1 MKLTSLSVAVFF
13 SVTAV
18 SGGDV
23 PFAVLDF
30 ETDAERSLLTEKR
43 GSGFF
48 GFKKEYACSG
58 DWSLAFNPASW
69 KDGMNEWP
77 AITVTMPQGRRDWR
91 GYDKL
96 SIDVISTK
104 GGAEILKCYIGS
116 GSKPLRAGG
125 LFQVSLP
132 EKGWKR
138 WEVPLKQME
147 DKVDVSDVT
156 RLHFFMTR
164 PLWSEV
170 YIDNISLVPPVQTL
184 SLPTTESWKKLME
197 DVEKRKAAAD
207 LERRKRREEMISR
220 LRTNAKTAG
229 RSSEEFILAKAAS
242 MEKVRPH
249 SVDGFKSADMVHVR
263 LARNEHEAAQLLVL
277 PLKSALKNVSV
288 RLAASLVG
296 KGGCCFPSDRV
307 KIAPVG
313 YVKTVYEPPYVVQ
326 PGLHPAET
334 GWWPDPVL
342 SFTNSV
348 DVAKGDWQSFWIS
361 VNCPETQPAGVYG
374 GTLEVSAEGVA
385 PVKVPFSVR
394 VNGFALPKTPVIPI
408 AVTFNPGCRTHTV
421 GEKAGR
427 EILADPESPVNIWKK
442 RKSEWTDHLAD
453 HLIPL
458 FNLYVNGSAFHSS
471 LDFGELDRLA
481 SQGRLGLINLGY
493 WSYPAGLSE
502 SHVAAWRKRTILR
515 LKAVYEEVKKRGWE
529 GRACLYG
536 CDEVKPELFNRVR
549 LAVSELKREFPGV
562 PLFTTAY
569 DQDYGMAAGLEGMDW
584 FTPLTDK
591 FNPQKAEVA
600 RRRGKKVWWYI
611 ALNPVAPY
619 ANIFVEDHA
628 IAARLLM
635 GAMTQ
640 KCRPDGF
647 LYYQCAIWNSRKC
660 ITSGPYTDWDPLSF
674 KRFHGDGSW
683 TCAGPDGM
691 PLETIRLANFRDGL
705 EDLAYARL
713 LEKKTG
719 RVVEVPSSVVESLTE
734 YTVDPS
740 KIYAWRDEMADAL
753 E

>member
-1 MKLTSLSVAVFF
+1 MKFTCLSVAVIF
-13 SVTAV
+13 SVAAAF
-18 SGGDV
+18 GGDT

-30 ETDAERSLLTEKR
+30 ESEAERSLLTYKR

-77 AITVTMPQGRRDWR
+77 AITVTVPQGRRDWR

-96 SIDVISTK
+96 SIDLISTK
-104 GGAEILKCYIGS
+104 GGTEVFKCFICS
-116 GSKPLRAGG
+116 GSKPIQKGS
-125 LFQVSLP
+125 LFHLPLP

-138 WEVPLKQME
+138 WEIPLKQME
-147 DKVDVSDVT
+147 DKVDLSDVT

-184 SLPTTESWKKLME
+184 SLPKTKSWKKVMD
-197 DVEKRKAAAD
+197 DVVKRKTAAD
-207 LERRKRREEMISR
+207 IENRKQREEMIAR
-220 LRTNAKTAG
+220 LQTNAKTVG
-229 RSSEEFILAKAAS
+229 RSSEDFLLAKATS
-242 MEKVRPH
+242 MEKVRPN
-249 SVDGFKSADMVHVR
+249 SVDRFKPADIVYVR
-263 LARNEHEAAQLLVL
+263 LARNEHEAAQLLLL
-277 PLKSALKNVSV
+277 PLKSSLRNVSV
-288 RLAASLVG
+288 RLTSALVG
-296 KGGCCFPSDRV
+296 KDGCLFPSNRV

-313 YVKTVYEPPYVVQ
+313 YVKTVYEPPYVVR

-342 SFTNSV
+342 SFTNAV

-361 VNCPETQPAGVYG
+361 VNCPQEQPAGVYG
-374 GTLEVSAEGVA
+374 GMLEVSADGVS

-408 AVTFNPGCRTHTV
+408 AVTFNPGCRAHTV
-421 GEKAGR
+421 GAKAAQ
-427 EILADPESPVNIWKK
+427 EIRADSESPMNIWKK
-442 RKSEWTDHLAD
+442 RKSEWTDYLAD

-458 FNLYVNGSAFHSS
+458 FNLYVNGSEFHSS
-471 LDFGELDRLA
+471 FDFEELDRLS

-502 SHVAAWRKRTILR
+502 SHVAEWRERTIPRLR
-515 LKAVYEEVKKRGWE
+515 AVYEKVKKRGWE
-529 GRACLYG
+529 DRACLYG
-536 CDEVKPELFNRVR
+536 CDEVKPELFDRIR

-569 DQDYGMAAGLEGMDW
+569 DQDYGTKAGLEGIDW
-584 FTPLTDK
+584 FTPLTEK
-591 FNPQKAEVA
+591 FSPRKAKTA
-600 RRRGKKVWWYI
+600 RRSGKKVWWYI

-640 KCRPDGF
+640 KYRPDGF

-660 ITSGPYTDWDPLSF
+660 ITSGPYTDWDPLSY

-683 TCAGPDGM
+683 TCVGPGGM

-719 RVVEVPSSVVESLTE
+719 RVAEVPSSVVESLTE
-734 YTVDPS
+734 YTVDSS
-740 KIYAWRDEMADAL
+740 KVYVWRDEMADAL

>member
-1 MKLTSLSVAVFF
+1 MKFKGLSIAIFF
-13 SVTAV
+13 SATVV
-18 SGGDV
+18 FGGNA
-23 PFAVLDF
+23 PFTVLDF
-30 ETDAERSLLTEKR
+30 EAGAERLLLTEKR

-77 AITVTMPQGRRDWR
+77 AITVTVPQGRRDWR

-96 SIDVISTK
+96 SIDLISTK
-104 GGAEILKCYIGS
+104 GGAEVFKCFICS
-116 GSKPLRAGG
+116 GSEPIQKGS
-125 LFQVSLP
+125 LFHLPLP

-138 WEVPLKQME
+138 WEIPLKQME
-147 DKVDVSDVT
+147 DKVDLSDVT

-184 SLPTTESWKKLME
+184 SLPKTKSWRMVMD
-197 DVEKRKAAAD
+197 DVVKRKTAAD
-207 LERRKRREEMISR
+207 IENRKQREEMIAR
-220 LRTNAKTAG
+220 LLSNAKAAG
-229 RSSEEFILAKAAS
+229 RLSENFLLAKATS
-242 MEKVRPH
+242 MEKVRPN
-249 SVDGFKSADMVHVR
+249 SVDRFKSADMIYVR
-263 LARNEHEAAQLLVL
+263 LARNEYEAAQLLLL
-277 PLKSALKNVSV
+277 PLKSMLRNVSV
-288 RLAASLVG
+288 RLTAALVG
-296 KGGCCFPSDRV
+296 SDGCLFPSDRV

-313 YVKTVYEPPYVVQ
+313 YVKTVYEPPYVVR

-342 SFTNSV
+342 SFTNAV

-361 VNCPETQPAGVYG
+361 VNWPETQTAGVYSG
-374 GTLEVSAEGVA
+374 MLEVSADGVA

-394 VNGFALPKTPVIPI
+394 VNGFVLPKTPVIPI

-421 GEKAGR
+421 GTKAGR
-427 EILADPESPVNIWKK
+427 GILADSESPVNIWKK

-458 FNLYVNGSAFHSS
+458 FNLYVNGSSFHSS

-502 SHVAAWRKRTILR
+502 SHIDAWRERTIPR

-529 GRACLYG
+529 DRACLYG
-536 CDEVKPELFNRVR
+536 CDEVKPELFNRIK

-569 DQDYGMAAGLEGMDW
+569 DQDYGMTAGLEGIDW
-584 FTPLTDK
+584 FTPLTEK

-611 ALNPVAPY
+611 ALNPVAPF
-619 ANIFVEDHA
+619 ANIFVEEHA

-640 KCRPDGF
+640 KYRPDGF
-647 LYYQCAIWNSRKC
+647 LYYQCAIWNSRRC

-674 KRFHGDGSW
+674 KRYHGDGSW
-683 TCAGPDGM
+683 TCIGPDGV
-691 PLETIRLANFRDGL
+691 PIETIRLANFRDGL

-713 LEKKTG
+713 LEKKIG
-719 RVVEVPSSVVESLTE
+719 REVEIPLSLVKSLTE
-734 YTVDPS
+734 YTEEPLKV
-740 KIYAWRDEMADAL
+740 YEWRDEMADAL